1 MKKVVG
7 LLAGLCLCA
16 GCENEI
22 PEPTASVVS
31 AGKFV
36 VDYTA
41 AAGAATRVIHENQPK
56 GVRINSLTYLL
67 YSEEGTLEKRRE
79 IPGLDTDGESWPLR
93 RENMSWEQREALKD
107 TLSQGETYHAVFV
120 ANIDSAVCGWT
131 GADGQPWSPLRETG
145 TYETVYLQMPFQPFN
160 DRNMFYVFTR
170 DILSTDQGADRENPY
185 NCPVVLRR
193 AVTRTDF
200 WFEKLPDWEEK
211 TEGGD
216 TEISGYPATC
226 LLPEDI
232 KNYFQSDFY
241 AFVLSKYKDEL
252 SQPVVDKT
260 VDFLDALKRYFSE
273 QILNP
278 DLKVKYTKYIG
289 RLSEIE
295 GQIQGEGKSDFLDQ
309 INSDMAEGGV
319 LSNFQTHLVNTL
331 LNKLEHNTTVRS
343 LFDQSA
349 KRKSGT
355 WATIV
360 YEGQSGVDKY
370 YLSGKAPEAGL
381 TESLRMKADT
391 TVMRKS
397 VSYLAFNWVGLADPE
412 KNKISGV
419 SWYPTAEA
427 TNSDFSLTLNPS
439 ISTGQGVNEKYSVFY
454 RPMNELNLKTDW
466 EKQVKTTTIVCDL
479 EKALPFKEEDVE
491 LITDIKKLLSEDKIK
506 DYSGSLKEMSLVI
519 TYPDISKSE
528 VLEIKEIWEISK

>member
-41 AAGAATRVIHENQPK
+41 EAGAATRVIHENQPK

-241 AFVLSKYKDEL
+241 AFVLRKYKDEL
-252 SQPVVDKT
+252 SQPVVDET

-278 DLKVKYTKYIG
+278 DLKDKYTKYIEC
-289 RLSEIE
+289 LSKIE

-331 LNKLEHNTTVRS
+331 LNELEHNT
-343 LFDQSA
+343 
-349 KRKSGT
+349 
-355 WATIV
+355 
-360 YEGQSGVDKY
+360 SGVDKY

-381 TESLRMKADT
+381 EESLRMKADT

-427 TNSDFSLTLNPS
+427 TTPDFSLTLNSS

-466 EKQVKTTTIVCDL
+466 EKQAKMTTIVCDL
-479 EKALPFKEEDVE
+479 EKALPFKVEDAE
-491 LITDIKKLLSEDKIK
+491 LIATINQFLSEGKIK
-506 DYSGSLKEMSLVI
+506 DYSGSLQEMSLAI
-519 TYPDISKSE
+519 TYPDISNSD

>member
-56 GVRINSLTYLL
+56 GLRINSLTYLL

-131 GADGQPWSPLRETG
+131 GADGQPCSPLRETG

-211 TEGGD
+211 TEGG
-216 TEISGYPATC
+216 IRKYPVIR
-226 LLPEDI
+226 LPAC
-232 KNYFQSDFY
+232 Y
-241 AFVLSKYKDEL
+241 
-252 SQPVVDKT
+252 
-260 VDFLDALKRYFSE
+260 
-273 QILNP
+273 
-278 DLKVKYTKYIG
+278 
-289 RLSEIE
+289 
-295 GQIQGEGKSDFLDQ
+295 
-309 INSDMAEGGV
+309 
-319 LSNFQTHLVNTL
+319 
-331 LNKLEHNTTVRS
+331 
-343 LFDQSA
+343 
-349 KRKSGT
+349 RK
-355 WATIV
+355 I
-360 YEGQSGVDKY
+360 
-370 YLSGKAPEAGL
+370 
-381 TESLRMKADT
+381 
-391 TVMRKS
+391 
-397 VSYLAFNWVGLADPE
+397 
-412 KNKISGV
+412 
-419 SWYPTAEA
+419 
-427 TNSDFSLTLNPS
+427 
-439 ISTGQGVNEKYSVFY
+439 
-454 RPMNELNLKTDW
+454 
-466 EKQVKTTTIVCDL
+466 
-479 EKALPFKEEDVE
+479 
-491 LITDIKKLLSEDKIK
+491 
-506 DYSGSLKEMSLVI
+506 
-519 TYPDISKSE
+519 
-528 VLEIKEIWEISK
+528 